1 MRRCRI
7 AMVQMNPIVGDLKGN
22 VRAMTRWLKEA
33 RRAEADLVVF
43 PELVITGYPP
53 EDLLL
58 RPSFLHDTRWAMDQ
72 FVKQCRN
79 LTVVVG
85 FVEEGKARSVKP
97 TTRLVVP
104 SGPRPIFNAAAVIHD
119 RKIVATCHKT
129 LLPNYGVFDE
139 SRYFHPGHQAL
150 VCVVAGIRV
159 GVNICEDIWYPDGPT
174 RDQVRRGHADLII
187 NINASP
193 YHKGKSAV
201 RERMLSQRAREN
213 GVMVSYTNMVG
224 GQDEI
229 VFDGNSVL
237 VDSKGRIMTRG
248 KVFEED
254 IIVADLQFED
264 TPSRLVVAGKP
275 GKRRVAVHYPIKKVV
290 ATRNSR
296 HWKKKAIIRH
306 PISKLDPLEE
316 VYLALVTGV
325 RDYVRKNRFSL
336 VVIGISGGIDS
347 ALTAVIAADAIG
359 PDNVTGVFMP
369 SKFTSRESRDDS
381 RALMK
386 ALKCTLLTI
395 PMAGVWKQFVTLL
408 APTFGTRPHDTTE
421 ENLQARIRGTLLM
434 ALSNKFG
441 HLVLTTGNKSE
452 MSVGYA
458 TLYGDMAGGFAV
470 IKDVPKML
478 VYELVR
484 YRNRRAYKQHG
495 KDLIPVRIIE
505 RAPSAELKPDQID
518 QDTLPP
524 YDVLDRILEAY
535 VEEDRSLPE
544 IVKLGMKSQT
554 VRSVMAMVD
563 RSEYKRRQA
572 PIGIKITQRAL
583 GKDRRMPITNR
594 YVKH

>member
-1 MRRCRI
+1 MRTCRI

-33 RRAEADLVVF
+33 RRAQADIVVF

-58 RPSFLHDTRWAMDQ
+58 RPSFLHDTRRALDQ
-72 FVKQCRN
+72 FVMQCRD

-85 FVEEGKARSVKP
+85 FVEEGKARSVKH
-97 TTRLVVP
+97 TTPLVVP
-104 SGPRPIFNAAAVIHD
+104 SGPRQNFNAAAVIHD
-119 RKIVATCHKT
+119 RKIVATCHKS

-139 SRYFHPGHQAL
+139 SRYFHPGLQAL

-174 RDQVRRGHADLII
+174 RDQVRRGHAELII

-224 GQDEI
+224 GQDEM

-237 VDSKGRIMTRG
+237 VDSKGHIMTRG
-248 KVFEED
+248 KAFEED
-254 IIVADLQFED
+254 LVVADLQFED
-264 TPSRLVVAGKP
+264 RPSKLVVSGNP
-275 GKRRVAVHYPIKKVV
+275 GKGRAAFHYPINNVV
-290 ATRNSR
+290 ATRKSR
-296 HWKKKAIIRH
+296 HKEKKAIIRD

-325 RDYVRKNRFSL
+325 GDYVRKNRFST

-347 ALTAVIAADAIG
+347 ALTAVIAADALG
-359 PDNVTGVFMP
+359 PDKVVGVFMP

-381 RALMK
+381 RVLMK

-395 PMAGVWKQFVTLL
+395 PIAGIWKQFVTLL
-408 APTFGTRPHDTTE
+408 APTFGNRPHDTTE

-434 ALSNKFG
+434 ALSNKFR

-484 YRNRRAYKQHG
+484 YRNRLACEQDG
-495 KDLIPVRIIE
+495 KDLIPARIIE

-524 YDVLDRILEAY
+524 YDALDRILEAY
-535 VEEDRSLPE
+535 VEEDRSLQE
-544 IVKLGMKSQT
+544 IVKLDMKSQT
-554 VRSVMAMVD
+554 VRRVVAMVD
-563 RSEYKRRQA
+563 HSEYKRRQA